1 MVPVAA
7 SQVLCESSMQFEPIM
22 QNTLPNVKPELELGN
37 SSPPTESSAQFAK
50 IIARAMIAKVFTQ

>member
-1 MVPVAA
+1 
-7 SQVLCESSMQFEPIM
+7 M
-22 QNTLPNVKPELELGN
+22 QNTLPSIKPELELGN